1 MPVSVNS
8 LLRSGNFILSGLTFA
23 AYAASYFSPYT
34 YWPLAFLGLIYPW
47 LALANLGFIFVW
59 LVRKRKIWAL
69 LSVFTLLLGWSHFKG
84 LIGLHWASGKGEEG
98 LVQIMS
104 YNVRRFQPYGQ
115 ETIRKISNAEW
126 EASLKRHR
134 PDILCVQEIETG
146 PGLSVE
152 AICQSQGL
160 VYQEVRSRNEL
171 AIFSKYPILRT
182 GAHMF
187 NSYYGFQH
195 ADLQVGDRI
204 LRVYNV
210 HLQSNAITGIA
221 ARIAQEGD
229 LKEKRTWKDIRGM
242 LGRYRRAAKIRQEQ
256 AVALAAH
263 LHKSPYPVILCGDLN
278 DVPQSFVYHKVCSGL
293 QDAFQVAGKGLG
305 VTYAGPVPGLRID
318 VILASSSIKVEDCRI
333 GRREFSDHLPVVARV
348 TW

>member
-8 LLRSGNFILSGLTFA
+8 LLRSGNFLVSGLTFA

-47 LALANLGFIFVW
+47 LALANLGFIILW
-59 LVRKRKIWAL
+59 LARKPRVWAL
-69 LSVFTLLLGWSHFKG
+69 LSAFTLLLGWSHFKG
-84 LIGLHWASGKGEEG
+84 LVGMHIASGEGEED

-115 ETIRKISNAEW
+115 EKIVRISDAEW
-126 EASLKRHR
+126 ETSLKKHR
-134 PDILCVQEIETG
+134 PDILCAQEYETG
-146 PGLSVE
+146 PGLPVG

-160 VYQEVRSRNEL
+160 VYQDVRSRNEL

-182 GAHMF
+182 GTHMF
-187 NSYYGFQH
+187 NSYYGFQY
-195 ADLQVGDRI
+195 ADLQLGDRI

-221 ARIAQEGD
+221 ARIVEEGD

-242 LGRYRRAAKIRQEQ
+242 LGRYRRAAKIREEQ
-256 AVALAAH
+256 AEVLASH
-263 LHKSPYPVILCGDLN
+263 LRKSPYPVILCGDLN
-278 DVPQSFVYHKVCSGL
+278 DVPQSFVYHQVAFGL
-293 QDAFQVAGKGLG
+293 QDAFQTAGKGLG

-318 VILASSSIKVEDCRI
+318 VILASPSVHVEDCRI
-333 GRREFSDHLPVVARV
+333 GRREFSDHLPVVAQIH
-348 TW
+348 W